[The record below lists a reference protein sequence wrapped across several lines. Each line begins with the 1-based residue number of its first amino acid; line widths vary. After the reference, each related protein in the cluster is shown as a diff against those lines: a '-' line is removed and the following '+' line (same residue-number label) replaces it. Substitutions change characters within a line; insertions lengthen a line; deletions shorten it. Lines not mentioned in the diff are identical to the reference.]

1 MGRILAIAKL
11 TLKAAF
17 RFRLVWVLAGLLFV
31 AVGVL
36 PVFLKDVGRA
46 QDLAQLLLTYTLSA
60 TLGVLGFATLWL
72 ACGTLARDIEEC
84 QLQMVAVKPV
94 ARWEIWAGKWLGIM
108 LVNLLLMVFAGLAIF
123 SMLFWRVTRLDTEK
137 QQELHSEVLVARG
150 SLKEPVPDFAPMV
163 EEVYKERI
171 KQGNVAAMDRE
182 FVRKQIQEQ
191 VKQEYQLVRPGS
203 GRRWKIPLGL
213 AKARAQGQPL
223 FIRAKFS
230 SSEKSPTGT
239 FIALWQ
245 VGVPESPKIWRQR
258 QSLAPDA
265 FHQFEI
271 PPDLFDDQGNL
282 FVDFYNPNET
292 SLLFQIEDGLEIL
305 YPESTFGLN
314 FVRALSVLYLWL
326 GLLAAIGLAAS
337 SLLSFPVAAFFSV
350 GLLVMVFSSGT
361 MAQALEQGSVWEIN
375 HETGLADS
383 RTPIDYIILPAF
395 KGALELISLV
405 EEFSPIDS
413 ISTGRSITW
422 KQLGHAFLQIWVM
435 IGGVFGVFGMI
446 TLTRRELAAPQG
458 TN

>member
-1 MGRILAIAKL
+1 MGRITAIAKL

-17 RFRLVWVLAGLLFV
+17 RFRLVWILAALLFV

-94 ARWEIWAGKWLGIM
+94 ARWEIWAGKWIGIM
-108 LVNLLLMVFAGLAIF
+108 LVNLLLMIFAGLAIF

-150 SLKEPVPDFAPMV
+150 ALKEPVPDFAPMV

-213 AKARAQGQPL
+213 AKTRAQGQPL

-422 KQLGHAFLQIWVM
+422 KQLGHAFVQIWVM